1 MKLSISNIAW
11 RPKDRVKVY
20 NFLKTQE
27 ISQIEIAPKLL
38 LNSEKN
44 IFSLNKKI
52 ISRYLNELKV
62 YNLRI
67 VSMQSLLYKTKNCF
81 LFGTVKE
88 RKNLI
93 DQIKKICILAKNLE
107 IENLV
112 FGSPKNRIIPKT
124 LSNVDVEKIAIET
137 FKIINK
143 IARTNNIILS
153 LEPNPSVYGTNF
165 LNTFKETSILVKKM
179 NLSNVKMILD
189 LGEIQINKNIHN
201 LNYLIRNN
209 IEIINHVHISEPF
222 LKPLTNKKVILKL
235 LRILKKYNYKKF
247 VSIEMRNI
255 GKKSFDNVMNSIL
268 LVKNLI

>member
-11 RPKDRVKVY
+11 RPKDRFKVY
-20 NFLKTQE
+20 NFLKTQK

-107 IENLV
+107 IGNLV
-112 FGSPKNRIIPKT
+112 FGSPKNRIIPKN
-124 LSNVDVEKIAIET
+124 LSYVDAESIAIKT
-137 FKIINK
+137 FKIINN
-143 IARTNNIILS
+143 IAKKNNVIFS
-153 LEPNPSVYGTNF
+153 LESNPQAYGTNF
-165 LNTFKETSILVKKM
+165 LNTFEETSKLVKKM
-179 NLSNVKMILD
+179 NLSHVKMILD
-189 LGEIQINKNIHN
+189 LGEIQMNKKKHN
-201 LNYLIRNN
+201 LNSFISNN
-209 IEIINHVHISEPF
+209 IKIINHVHISEPF
-222 LKPLTNKKVILKL
+222 LKPIKNKKLILKL
-235 LRILKKYNYKKF
+235 VRILRENNYKKSI
-247 VSIEMRNI
+247 SIEMRNA
-255 GKKSFDNVMNSIL
+255 GDKSINNVINSIL